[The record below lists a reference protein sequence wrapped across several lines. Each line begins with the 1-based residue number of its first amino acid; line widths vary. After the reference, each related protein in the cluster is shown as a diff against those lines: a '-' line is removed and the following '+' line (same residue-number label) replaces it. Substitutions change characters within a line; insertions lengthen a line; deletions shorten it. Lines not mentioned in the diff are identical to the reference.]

1 MADNYLGAHGH
12 YASPGIQN
20 VGSYQSSGWPWI
32 SGSGILRAGEE
43 RKFSFPMVTKNVTVI
58 QSGSEVSARIHFAST
73 SSGPGVIQGRHYVSL
88 SSHEDSYTFNVKC
101 KEIYV
106 TCAAAHETDPYSWE
120 VVAELTNIPTG
131 SMFVL
136 TGSGITEVT
145 G

>member
-12 YASPGIQN
+12 YTSPGIQN

-32 SGSGILRAGEE
+32 SGSGKLRAGEE

-58 QSGSEVSARIHFAST
+58 QSGSDGSCRVHFAST
-73 SSGPGVIQGRHYVSL
+73 ASGPGVIQGKHYVSL
-88 SSHEDSYTFNVKC
+88 NSHEDSYTFNVKC
-101 KEIYV
+101 KEIYISCV
-106 TCAAAHETDPYSWE
+106 AGDQDDLSWE